1 MMDDK
6 MIEIKDGKF
15 YILDSENGKWI
26 FVTEDEAIKKLKDTA
41 KKSDPEKTRVI
52 EVDIS
57 DDEWSIKQVP
67 WSKIAMKL
75 IGE

>member
-1 MMDDK
+1 MDDK